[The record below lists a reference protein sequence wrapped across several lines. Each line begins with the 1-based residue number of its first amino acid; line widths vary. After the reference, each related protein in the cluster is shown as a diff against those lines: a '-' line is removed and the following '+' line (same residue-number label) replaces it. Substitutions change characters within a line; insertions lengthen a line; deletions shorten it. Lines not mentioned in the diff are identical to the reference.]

1 MAGVSLVSR
10 RPPEG
15 SPKRVCRQVVAGLPG
30 DPRRAGQLRGLSR
43 WPHCLPGGGDGEKG
57 GLWVR
62 WLLPA
67 LAGAT
72 SELCEDPG
80 EGLQGGEVIVPGGV
94 QRLVAAHITVRQ
106 HLLASG
112 AHAAV

>member
-1 MAGVSLVSR
+1 M
-10 RPPEG
+10 
-15 SPKRVCRQVVAGLPG
+15 
-30 DPRRAGQLRGLSR
+30 
-43 WPHCLPGGGDGEKG
+43 
-57 GLWVR
+57 R

-94 QRLVAAHITVRQ
+94 QRLVAASTKPTGAASPPGVACPPWDNTTKYSVRCGV
-106 HLLASG
+106 LAKTLCPALASLG
-112 AHAAV
+112 LNSSSGTYIRGV